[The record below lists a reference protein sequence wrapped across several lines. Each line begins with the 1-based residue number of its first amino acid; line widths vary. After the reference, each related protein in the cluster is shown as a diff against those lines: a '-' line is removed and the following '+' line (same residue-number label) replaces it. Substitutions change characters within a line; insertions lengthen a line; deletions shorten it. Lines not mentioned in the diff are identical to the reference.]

1 MTIEDMQYDFDMQA
15 SDSIRHPRNYA
26 RNFLEYCC
34 FRALAQVSQVA
45 GYLADKSLRRLTFDM
60 MLAWEVPSSS
70 GQLTVKVEALFF
82 FASLRNFCV
91 IQNELSLHYNHQ

>member
-1 MTIEDMQYDFDMQA
+1 MQA
-15 SDSIRHPRNYA
+15 SDSIKHPRNYA

-60 MLAWEVPSSS
+60 MLAWEISSS
-70 GQLTVKVEALFF
+70 SSQLTVKVEAFF
-82 FASLRNFCV
+82 
-91 IQNELSLHYNHQ
+91 